1 MATLSRSIHRALL
14 LFTRVACTIRVNR
27 MTVNGLGNF
36 ADGHVIEVGGSL
48 TTPVEE
54 ANLDTRD
61 CGGKEHGNLP
71 PCARAFSKLEIRD
84 LGYHAVADGVDDTD
98 AERPQTRGAD
108 TSKSLAVFSCAVEDS
123 WA

>member
-1 MATLSRSIHRALL
+1 M
-14 LFTRVACTIRVNR
+14 
-27 MTVNGLGNF
+27 
-36 ADGHVIEVGGSL
+36 

-61 CGGKEHGNLP
+61 CRSEEHGDLP
-71 PCARAFSKLEIRD
+71 PGARAFSKLEIRD
-84 LGYHAVADGVDDTD
+84 LGYHAVAVGVDDAD

-108 TSKSLAVFSCAVEDS
+108 TSGSLAVFSCAVEDS